1 MRRTDRLFEL
11 IQILR
16 DGRLHTARDMAD
28 RLEVSTRTLW
38 RDMASLIASGLPV
51 EGERGVGYILREPVT
66 LPPLTLT
73 PDETEALA
81 LAVRLL
87 AQGADPSLAPAAASL
102 SAKIAAALPASR
114 RPHAELP
121 VWVFPG
127 PEALAAARF
136 LPALRRA
143 VRLSERLRL
152 DYTDS
157 AGQASQRFVRPLQ
170 LEFWGRVWTLAT
182 WCETKGDFRS
192 FRVDRITALHPT
204 GETAPQE
211 QGRDLA
217 AWAALTAVQADAVSA
232 R

>member
-16 DGRLHTARDMAD
+16 DGRLHTARAMAE

-38 RDMASLIASGLPV
+38 RDMATLIASGLPV
-51 EGERGVGYILREPVT
+51 EGERGLGYILREPIT

-73 PDETEALA
+73 PEETEALS
-81 LAVRLL
+81 LAMRLL

-114 RPHAELP
+114 RAHADPP

-127 PEALAAARF
+127 PEALAAARH
-136 LPALRRA
+136 LPDLRRA
-143 VRLSERLRL
+143 IRLSERLRL
-152 DYTDS
+152 GYADGEGRVTT
-157 AGQASQRFVRPLQ
+157 RTVRPLQ

-182 WCETKGDFRS
+182 WCETRGAFRS
-192 FRVDRITALHPT
+192 FRVDRITALQPT

-211 QGRDLA
+211 PGRDRS
-217 AWAALTAVQADAVSA
+217 AWMALTAAQAEALSA
-232 R
+232 D

>member
-16 DGRLHTARDMAD
+16 DGRLHTARDMAE

-38 RDMASLIASGLPV
+38 RDMATLIASGLPV
-51 EGERGVGYILREPVT
+51 EGERGLGYILREPIT

-73 PDETEALA
+73 PEETEALA
-81 LAVRLL
+81 LAMRLL
-87 AQGADPSLAPAAASL
+87 ARGADPSLGPAAASL
-102 SAKIAAALPASR
+102 TAKITAALPASR
-114 RPHAELP
+114 RPHADPP

-127 PEALAAARF
+127 AEALSAARH
-136 LPALRRA
+136 LPDLRRA
-143 VRLSERLRL
+143 IRLSERLRIA
-152 DYTDS
+152 YTD
-157 AGQASQRFVRPLQ
+157 ANGTGTTRTIRPLQ

-211 QGRDLA
+211 PGRDLA
-217 AWAALTAVQADAVSA
+217 AWLVLTTAQATGLSA
-232 R
+232 D

>member
-1 MRRTDRLFEL
+1 MRRTDRLFDL

-16 DGRLHTARDMAD
+16 DGRLHTARDMAE

-38 RDMASLIASGLPV
+38 RDMATLIASGLPV
-51 EGERGVGYILREPVT
+51 EGERGLGYILREPIT

-73 PDETEALA
+73 PEETEALA
-81 LAVRLL
+81 LAMRLL

-102 SAKIAAALPASR
+102 SAKIAAVLPASR
-114 RPHAELP
+114 RAHADPP

-127 PEALAAARF
+127 TEALAAACH
-136 LPALRRA
+136 LPDLRRA
-143 VRLSERLRL
+143 IRLSERLQI
-152 DYTDS
+152 DYTD
-157 AGQASQRFVRPLQ
+157 AEGTASRRSIRPLQ

-211 QGRDLA
+211 PGRDLA
-217 AWAALTAVQADAVSA
+217 AWLALTAAQASPTA